1 MSNQPYRKLDHERDI
16 KSIQRI
22 WIECGWIDNEEREL
36 NAVSDLFKV
45 GESEVALI
53 NDEAECVVHWTPGHV
68 RYQNET
74 LELGAV
80 TAVTTSHIARRLGF
94 AKELTARSLARQF
107 QAGMAVSALG
117 IFDQGF
123 YNKLGYGTGP
133 YETLVQFDP
142 ATLRV
147 DASFRPPTRL
157 TRDDYEAIHH
167 AMVHRKKYHGAV
179 TLVPPKI
186 IEAELQLLEKPFG
199 LGYFDGPNNTLS
211 HFVLGE
217 MKGEYGPYDIS
228 LRAYQ
233 TRDQL
238 MELLALIKSL
248 GDQINSFT
256 TLEFG
261 EFQLQ
266 DLLDQPFR
274 NQRIRKNSKHEQSL
288 HAVAYWQMRIL
299 NLETCLSKT
308 HLSGPGVRFNL
319 QLSDPVGEMLE
330 GDTRWRGLAGEY
342 VVELGEESLARAG
355 QEKNLPTLKA
365 SINAFS
371 RMWFGVRPAS
381 NIAITDDLKADES
394 LIEALDKAICLP
406 RPHFGWDF

>member
-1 MSNQPYRKLDHERDI
+1 M
-16 KSIQRI
+16 
-22 WIECGWIDNEEREL
+22 
-36 NAVSDLFKV
+36 
-45 GESEVALI
+45 I
-53 NDEAECVVHWTPGHV
+53 NDEAECAVHWTPGRV
-68 RYQNET
+68 RYQDET
-74 LELGAV
+74 LELGAI
-80 TAVTTSHIARRLGF
+80 TAVTTSHIARKLGF
-94 AKELTARSLARQF
+94 AKNLTARSLACQF
-107 QAGMAVSALG
+107 QAGVAVSALG

-123 YNKLGYGTGP
+123 YNQLGYGSGP

-142 ATLRV
+142 TTLRV
-147 DASFRPPTRL
+147 DTSFRSPTRL
-157 TRDDYEAIHH
+157 SSDDYVAIHH
-167 AMVHRKKYHGAV
+167 AMTHRKMYHGAV
-179 TLVPPKI
+179 TLKPSKI
-186 IEAELQLLEKPFG
+186 IEAEIQLIEKPFG
-199 LGYFDGPNNTLS
+199 FGYFDGPDNTLS
-211 HFVLGE
+211 HFILGE

-238 MELLALIKSL
+238 MELLALIKSV

-274 NQRIRKNSKHEQSL
+274 NQRIRKNGRFEQSL
-288 HAVAYWQMRIL
+288 SAVAYWQMRIL
-299 NLETCLSKT
+299 DLDTCLAKT

-319 QLSDPVGEMLE
+319 QLSDPVGELLE
-330 GDTRWRGLAGEY
+330 GDMRWHGLAGEY
-342 VVELGEESLARAG
+342 VVELGEESLARTG

-381 NIAITDDLKADES
+381 NIAITDDLKGDES
-394 LIEALDKAICLP
+394 LIKALDKAICFP